1 MSSPEE
7 HHNSLT
13 LQKILPDEQ
22 QYIAVCLLKVVNH
35 PANSSGLQ

>member
-7 HHNSLT
+7 HRNSLT

-22 QYIAVCLLKVVNH
+22 LYIAVCLLSNCSRILE
-35 PANSSGLQ
+35 ANL

>member
-22 QYIAVCLLKVVNH
+22 QYIAVCLLSNCLRILE
-35 PANSSGLQ
+35 ANL